1 MDDNNKNLLLATG
14 LSFMVIFVWFIL
26 FPPEKTEVQPETTE
40 TTFTQ
45 VEGVASVPQA
55 DGTFI
60 AAAPAQVATAEE
72 SRENALAQ
80 TDRVEI
86 RTGRVAGS
94 ISLLGGRID
103 DLHLTDYD
111 VVQNDNSE
119 KVTLLSPANSGQPY
133 YTVHGWAPAGGLDAA
148 SVPGATTVWSIES
161 GRVLTETTPLTI
173 KWDNGAGLVFHR
185 TITIDEN
192 YMFSI
197 TQRVENNTDAAVR
210 MQPYG
215 IIARKGEPDTLGMYL
230 LHEGVVRAQDG
241 EIQEIDYDDMP
252 DETFNSAE
260 GGNIDRIDVVKGGW
274 IGMTDKYW
282 MTTLIPLP
290 GQPFTSVSKY
300 TPGND
305 TYQADMRL
313 PVVEVSGGQDV
324 QITTLLFAGAK
335 EVSTIRAYQDEM
347 GIDKFVDSVDWGI
360 FFFITKP
367 IFALLSLIHGWIG
380 NMGLSIIGLTLV
392 IKTLLSPLAYKSY
405 VSMAKMKK
413 LQPEMTA
420 LKERTGDDKQAM
432 QKEMMELYKKNKV
445 NPASGCLPIFLQI
458 PIFFSLYKVLFVTI
472 EMRHAPFFGWIQDL
486 SAPDP
491 SSILNLFGLL
501 PFAPPGPES
510 FLAILSI
517 GVFPIL
523 MGITMWMQ
531 QKLNPAPTDKTQAM
545 IFAWMPW
552 VFMFMLGR
560 FASGLVIYWV
570 ANNTIT
576 FIQQYAIMR
585 SQGVRPDVFGNIMS
599 SFRKFKE
606 KDAKE

>member
-1 MDDNNKNLLLATG
+1 
-14 LSFMVIFVWFIL
+14 VWFIL
-26 FPPEKTEVQPETTE
+26 FPPSSPTD
-40 TTFTQ
+40 
-45 VEGVASVPQA
+45 VEPLAVSEQAVAEGLASVPQA

-60 AAAPAQVATAEE
+60 AAAPVLEITPQQ
-72 SRENALAQ
+72 SRETALAQ

-86 RTGRVAGS
+86 QTARLSGS

-103 DLHLTDYD
+103 DLHLTDYKVTQD
-111 VVQNDNSE
+111 EGADT
-119 KVTLLSPANSGQPY
+119 VTLLSPASSEQPY
-133 YTVHGWAPAGGLDAA
+133 YTVHGWAPAGGLDA
-148 SVPGATTVWSIES
+148 SVVPGATTEWTVES
-161 GRVLTETTPLTI
+161 GRTLTETSPLGLV
-173 KWDNGAGLVFHR
+173 WDNGAGLIFHR
-185 TITIDEN
+185 MISVDEN
-192 YMFSI
+192 YMFTV
-197 TQRVENNTDAAVR
+197 TQRVENNTGNSVR

-215 IIARKGEPDTLGMYL
+215 IIARRGEPDVLGMYL

-241 EIQEIDYDDMP
+241 EIEEIDYDDLP
-252 DETFNSAE
+252 DQKFDPAE
-260 GGNIDRIDVVKGGW
+260 GGNVDALTVIESGW

-282 MTTLIPLP
+282 MTTLIPIP
-290 GQPFTSVSKY
+290 GQTFTSVAKY
-300 TPGND
+300 TAGND
-305 TYQADMRL
+305 TYQTDMRL
-313 PVVEVSGGQDV
+313 PVMEVSPGQDV
-324 QITTLLFAGAK
+324 EITTLLFAGAK
-335 EVSTIRAYQDEM
+335 EVATIRAYQDDL
-347 GIDKFVDSVDWGI
+347 GIDQFVDSVDWGI

-380 NMGLSIIGLTLV
+380 NMGWAILGLTLV

-413 LQPEMTA
+413 LQPEMQE
-420 LKERTGDDKQAM
+420 LKERAGDDKQMM

-472 EMRHAPFFGWIQDL
+472 EMRHAPFIGWIKDL

-491 SSILNLFGLL
+491 TSILNLFGLL

-510 FLAILSI
+510 LFAIFSI
-517 GVFPIL
+517 GVLPIL
-523 MGITMWMQ
+523 MGVTMWIQ

-560 FASGLVIYWV
+560 FASGLVLYWV

-576 FIQQYAIMR
+576 FTQ
-585 SQGVRPDVFGNIMS
+585 
-599 SFRKFKE
+599 
-606 KDAKE
+606 

>member
-14 LSFMVIFVWFIL
+14 LSFLVIFVWFIL
-26 FPPEKTEVQPETTE
+26 FPPAKTEVQPEATE

-45 VEGVASVPQA
+45 VDGVASVPQA
-55 DGTFI
+55 DGTFV
-60 AAAPAQVATAEE
+60 AAVPAEAETPE
-72 SRENALAQ
+72 VTRENALAQ
-80 TDRVEI
+80 TDRIEI
-86 RTGRVAGS
+86 KTARVAGS

-103 DLHLTDYD
+103 DLHLTDYN
-111 VVQNDNSE
+111 VVQNDDSN
-119 KVTLLSPANSGQPY
+119 KVTLLSPANSDKPY
-133 YTVHGWAPAGGLDAA
+133 YTVHGWAPAGGLEAA
-148 SVPGATTVWSIES
+148 AVPGATTVWSVEA
-161 GRVLTETTPLTI
+161 GRILTETTPLSIT
-173 KWDNGAGLVFHR
+173 WDNGAGLVFHR
-185 TITIDEN
+185 TISIDEN
-192 YMFSI
+192 YMFSV

-215 IIARKGEPDTLGMYL
+215 IIARKGEPDTIGMYL
-230 LHEGVVRAQDG
+230 LHEGIVRAQDG
-241 EIQEIDYDDMP
+241 EIQEVDYDDMP
-252 DETFNSAE
+252 DETFDPAE
-260 GGNIDRIDVVKGGW
+260 GGNIDRIDVVEGGW

-290 GQPFTSVSKY
+290 GQPFASVSKY
-300 TPGND
+300 TPSND

-313 PVVEVSGGQDV
+313 PVMEISGGQDAE
-324 QITTLLFAGAK
+324 ITTLLFAGAK
-335 EVSTIRAYQDEM
+335 EVSTIRVYQDEI
-347 GIDKFVDSVDWGI
+347 GIDNFVDSVDWGI

-413 LQPEMTA
+413 LQPEMA
-420 LKERTGDDKQAM
+420 ELKERTGDDKQAM
-432 QKEMMELYKKNKV
+432 QKEMMGLYKKNKV

-501 PFAPPGPES
+501 PFSAPGPES

-560 FASGLVIYWV
+560 FAVGLVIYWV

-576 FIQQYAIMR
+576 FTQQYIIMR
-585 SQGVRPDVFGNIMS
+585 SQGVKPDVFGNILS
-599 SFRKFKE
+599 TFKRDKSE
-606 KDAKE
+606 G

>member
-1 MDDNNKNLLLATG
+1 MMDDNNKNLLLATG
-14 LSFMVIFVWFIL
+14 LSFLVIFVWFIL
-26 FPPEKTEVQPETTE
+26 FPPEQTEVLPETDATV
-40 TTFTQ
+40 TQ
-45 VEGVASVPQA
+45 IDGVASVPQA
-55 DGTFI
+55 DGTFV
-60 AAAPAQVATAEE
+60 AAAPAQVVTPEE
-72 SRENALAQ
+72 TRENALAQ
-80 TDRVEI
+80 TERIAIRTDRVD
-86 RTGRVAGS
+86 GS

-103 DLHLTDYD
+103 DLHLTDYN
-111 VVQNDNSE
+111 VIQNIDTD
-119 KVTLLSPANSGQPY
+119 KVTLLSPANSANPY
-133 YTVHGWAPAGGLDAA
+133 YTVHGWAPAGGLDA
-148 SVPGATTVWSIES
+148 SQVPGATTVWSVES
-161 GRVLTETTPLTI
+161 GRVLTPTTPLTI
-173 KWDNGAGLVFHR
+173 MWDNGAGLVFQR
-185 TITIDEN
+185 TITVDEN
-192 YMFSI
+192 YMFSV
-197 TQRVENNTDAAVR
+197 TQRVENNTNAAVR

-241 EIQEIDYDDMP
+241 EIQEVDYNDMP
-252 DETFNSAE
+252 DEKFDAAE
-260 GGNIDRIDVVKGGW
+260 GGNIDRIDVVDSGW

-282 MTTLIPLP
+282 MTTLIPMP
-290 GQPFTSVSKY
+290 GQPFASVSKY

-313 PVVEVSGGQDV
+313 PVMEISAGQNAE
-324 QITTLLFAGAK
+324 ITTLLFAGAK
-335 EVSTIRAYQDEM
+335 EVSTIRAYQDGH

-367 IFALLSLIHGWIG
+367 IFALLSLIHGYIG
-380 NMGLSIIGLTLV
+380 NMGISIIGLTLV

-413 LQPEMTA
+413 LQPEMQE

-432 QKEMMELYKKNKV
+432 QKEMMGLYKKNKV

-491 SSILNLFGLL
+491 SSFLNLFGLL
-501 PFAPPGPES
+501 PFSAPGPES
-510 FLAILSI
+510 LFAIFSI

-523 MGITMWMQ
+523 MGVTMWMQ

-560 FASGLVIYWV
+560 FAVGLVIYWV

-576 FIQQYAIMR
+576 FTQQYLIMR
-585 SQGVRPDVFGNIMS
+585 SQGVRPDVFGNILS
-599 SFRKFKE
+599 TFRKDKSE
-606 KDAKE
+606 D

>member
-1 MDDNNKNLLLATG
+1 MEDNNKNLLLATG
-14 LSFMVIFVWFIL
+14 LSFLVIFVWFIL
-26 FPPEKTEVQPETTE
+26 FPPAEQELLPEATE
-40 TTFTQ
+40 TATVQ
-45 VEGVASVPQA
+45 VDGVASVPQA

-60 AAAPAQVATAEE
+60 AAAPAQVVTPEA

-86 RTGRVAGS
+86 KTGRVSGS

-103 DLHLTDYD
+103 DLHLTDYN
-111 VVQNDNSE
+111 VVQGDDSDT
-119 KVTLLSPANSGQPY
+119 VTLLSPANSAAPY
-133 YTVHGWAPAGGLDAA
+133 YTVHGWAPAGGLDASA
-148 SVPGATTVWSIES
+148 VPGATTVWTVES
-161 GRVLTETTPLTI
+161 GRILTETTPLTI
-173 KWDNGAGLVFHR
+173 MWDNGAGLVFRR
-185 TITIDEN
+185 TISVDEN

-197 TQRVENNTDAAVR
+197 TQHVENNTNAAVR

-215 IIARKGEPDTLGMYL
+215 IIARKGEPETLGMYL

-241 EIQEIDYDDMP
+241 ELQEIKYKNMP
-252 DETFNSAE
+252 DEPFDAAE
-260 GGNIDRIDVVKGGW
+260 GGNIDRVDVLESGW

-290 GQPFTSVSKY
+290 GQPFASVSKY
-300 TPGND
+300 TPAND

-313 PVVEVSGGQDV
+313 PVMEISGGQDAEV
-324 QITTLLFAGAK
+324 TTLLFAGAK
-335 EVSTIRAYQDEM
+335 EVSTIRAYQEEL

-367 IFALLSLIHGWIG
+367 IFALLNLIHGWIG
-380 NMGLSIIGLTLV
+380 NMGWSIIGLTLV
-392 IKTLLSPLAYKSY
+392 IKAILSPLAYKSY

-413 LQPEMTA
+413 LQPEMEE
-420 LKERTGDDKQAM
+420 LKKRTGDDKQAM

-445 NPASGCLPIFLQI
+445 NPASGCLPILLQI

-472 EMRHAPFFGWIQDL
+472 EMRHAPFIGWIQDL
-486 SAPDP
+486 SMPDP
-491 SSILNLFGLL
+491 SSFLNLFGLL
-501 PFAPPGPES
+501 PYAPPGPES
-510 FLAILSI
+510 FFAIFSI

-523 MGITMWMQ
+523 MGVTMWMQ

-552 VFMFMLGR
+552 VFMFMLGN

-585 SQGVRPDVFGNIMS
+585 SQGVKPDVFGNIIS
-599 SFRKFKE
+599 SFRKD

>member
-1 MDDNNKNLLLATG
+1 MEDNNKNLLLATG
-14 LSFMVIFVWFIL
+14 LSFLVIFVWFIL
-26 FPPEKTEVQPETTE
+26 FPPAEQEVLPETTE
-40 TTFTQ
+40 TATVQ
-45 VEGVASVPQA
+45 VDGVASVPQA
-55 DGTFI
+55 DGTFV
-60 AAAPAQVATAEE
+60 AAAPAQVVTPEA

-86 RTGRVAGS
+86 RTGRVSGS

-111 VVQNDNSE
+111 VVQGDDSDT
-119 KVTLLSPANSGQPY
+119 VTLLSPANSAAPY
-133 YTVHGWAPAGGLDAA
+133 YTVHGWAPAGGLDASA
-148 SVPGATTVWSIES
+148 VPGATTVWTVEN
-161 GRVLTETTPLTI
+161 GRILTETTPITI
-173 KWDNGAGLVFHR
+173 KWDNGAGLVFRR
-185 TITIDEN
+185 TIAIDEN

-197 TQRVENNTDAAVR
+197 TQRVENNTNAAVR

-215 IIARKGEPDTLGMYL
+215 IIARKGEPETLGMYL

-241 EIQEIDYDDMP
+241 ELQEIKYKNMP
-252 DETFNSAE
+252 DEPFDPAE
-260 GGNIDRIDVVKGGW
+260 GGNIDRVDVLESGW

-290 GQPFTSVSKY
+290 GQPFASVSKY
-300 TPGND
+300 TPAND

-313 PVVEVSGGQDV
+313 PVMEISGGQDAEV
-324 QITTLLFAGAK
+324 TTLLFAGAK
-335 EVSTIRAYQDEM
+335 EVSTIRAYQEGL

-367 IFALLSLIHGWIG
+367 IFALLNLIHGWVG
-380 NMGLSIIGLTLV
+380 NMGWSIIGLTLV
-392 IKTLLSPLAYKSY
+392 IKAILSPLAYKSY

-413 LQPEMTA
+413 LQPEMEE
-420 LKERTGDDKQAM
+420 LKKRTGDDKQAM

-445 NPASGCLPIFLQI
+445 NPASGCLPILLQI

-501 PFAPPGPES
+501 PYAPPSPES
-510 FLAILSI
+510 FFAIFSI

-523 MGITMWMQ
+523 MGVTMWMQ

-552 VFMFMLGR
+552 VFMFMLGN

-585 SQGVRPDVFGNIMS
+585 SQGVKPDVFGNIIS
-599 SFRKFKE
+599 SFRKD

>member
-1 MDDNNKNLLLATG
+1 MEDNNKNLLLATG
-14 LSFMVIFVWFIL
+14 LSFLVIFVWFIL
-26 FPPEKTEVQPETTE
+26 FPPAEQEVLPEATE
-40 TTFTQ
+40 TATVQ
-45 VEGVASVPQA
+45 VDGVASVPQA

-60 AAAPAQVATAEE
+60 AAAPAQVVTPEA

-86 RTGRVAGS
+86 KTGRVSGS

-103 DLHLTDYD
+103 DLHLTDYN
-111 VVQNDNSE
+111 VVQGDDSDT
-119 KVTLLSPANSGQPY
+119 VTLLSPANSAAPY
-133 YTVHGWAPAGGLDAA
+133 YTVHGWAPAGGLDASA
-148 SVPGATTVWSIES
+148 VPGATTVWTVES
-161 GRVLTETTPLTI
+161 GRILTETTPLTI
-173 KWDNGAGLVFHR
+173 MWDNGAGLVFRR
-185 TITIDEN
+185 TISVDEN

-197 TQRVENNTDAAVR
+197 TQHVENNTNAAVR

-215 IIARKGEPDTLGMYL
+215 IIARKGEPETLGMYL

-241 EIQEIDYDDMP
+241 ELQEIKYKNMP
-252 DETFNSAE
+252 DEPFDAAE
-260 GGNIDRIDVVKGGW
+260 GGNIDRVDVLESGW

-290 GQPFTSVSKY
+290 GQPFASVSKY
-300 TPGND
+300 TPAND

-313 PVVEVSGGQDV
+313 PVMEISGGQDAEV
-324 QITTLLFAGAK
+324 TTLLFAGAK
-335 EVSTIRAYQDEM
+335 EVSTIRAYQEEL

-367 IFALLSLIHGWIG
+367 IFALLNLIHGWIG
-380 NMGLSIIGLTLV
+380 NMGWSIIGLTLV
-392 IKTLLSPLAYKSY
+392 IKAILSPLAYKSY

-413 LQPEMTA
+413 LQPEMEE
-420 LKERTGDDKQAM
+420 LKKRTGDDKQAM

-445 NPASGCLPIFLQI
+445 NPASGCLPILLQI

-472 EMRHAPFFGWIQDL
+472 EMRHAPFIGWIQDL
-486 SAPDP
+486 SMPDP
-491 SSILNLFGLL
+491 SSFLNLFGLL
-501 PFAPPGPES
+501 PYAPPGPES
-510 FLAILSI
+510 FFAIFSI

-523 MGITMWMQ
+523 MGVTMWMQ

-552 VFMFMLGR
+552 VFMFMLGN

-585 SQGVRPDVFGNIMS
+585 SQGVKPDVFGNIIS
-599 SFRKFKE
+599 SFRKD